1 MSAGGIR
8 HGAQPLAVLHVSA
21 VQVIW
26 PHQAL
31 QAAVLTQIHQG
42 ELSLSVHPRVFHAP
56 VHDQTHET
64 YLLKRPLTTNPKWT
78 KRYDECVRSA
88 RHVMTC
94 STSPTPQKARVAAH
108 PPLGQQLAQL
118 HLRSLETPT
127 DAQATNPKPLD
138 MQVLKEYGH
147 QRSPH
152 SRSAYLSPID
162 RRRTGATLTRARPYE
177 CYALREKAK
186 HI

>member
-1 MSAGGIR
+1 
-8 HGAQPLAVLHVSA
+8 
-21 VQVIW
+21 
-26 PHQAL
+26 
-31 QAAVLTQIHQG
+31 
-42 ELSLSVHPRVFHAP
+42 
-56 VHDQTHET
+56 
-64 YLLKRPLTTNPKWT
+64 
-78 KRYDECVRSA
+78 
-88 RHVMTC
+88 MTC
-94 STSPTPQKARVAAH
+94 LTSPTSLRARVAAH
-108 PPLGQQLAQL
+108 LLLGQQLVRL
-118 HLRSLETPT
+118 HLHSLETPI